1 MGINKLIVILASLSF
16 TVSAFAQEMSGE
28 KKPFSISG
36 DFAASMSFYDSENT
50 SAGVQNPNNN
60 HDDFNID
67 LVEIDLEKNW
77 SKSKLHLSIG
87 YGSTAV
93 GAMGV
98 NTFLLSPP
106 TNTVNLMN
114 GYYHMDTSYGLG
126 FTFGKFESPVGHES
140 YNHMDNAQYTRS
152 YGFMLAPFFS
162 TGAKI
167 SYAMDMWSAG
177 LIFSNG
183 SGRSVDGR
191 DNNKTMALVVDV
203 DPMENL
209 HIDLNY
215 VTGTE
220 GDATSSVAAA
230 GALSTHQI
238 NILDI
243 SAAYMVN
250 EMFDVALNYID
261 HGQKA
266 SAAGSTENKATSIA
280 AYANA
285 NFGMFGLGLRYEQL
299 DYDYGVLL
307 YNGLAAGLTA
317 PATGTPGTDNSI
329 SSITVAAKAEIDQN
343 ALVMLEYRMDSADD
357 NGTFID
363 SDGATATDS
372 FNTITASLMY
382 RF

>member
-28 KKPFSISG
+28 KKPFSIYG
-36 DFAASMSFYDSENT
+36 DFAGSLSFYDSENT
-50 SAGVQNPNNN
+50 SGGVQNPNNN

-67 LVEIDLEKNW
+67 LVEINLEKNW

-87 YGSTAV
+87 YGFTAN
-93 GAMGV
+93 GAAGV
-98 NTFLLSPP
+98 NNIALSPLAS
-106 TNTVNLMN
+106 TVNLMN
-114 GYYHMDTSYGLG
+114 AYYHMNTSYGLG

-140 YNHMDNAQYTRS
+140 YNHMDNSQYTRS
-152 YGFMLAPFFS
+152 YGFMLAPFFN
-162 TGAKI
+162 TGAQI

-209 HIDLNY
+209 HVDLNY

-220 GDATSSVAAA
+220 GDSTSTPT
-230 GALSTHQI
+230 ALATHQV
-238 NILDI
+238 NILDV
-243 SAAYMVN
+243 SAAFMVN

-285 NFGMFGLGLRYEQL
+285 NFGMFGLGLRYEML
-299 DYDYGVLL
+299 DYDSGVLL
-307 YNGLAAGLTA
+307 YNGLNTAAALAA
-317 PATGTPGTDNSI
+317 PAGTDNSL

-357 NGTFID
+357 NGTFTD
-363 SDGATATDS
+363 SDGTTATDS